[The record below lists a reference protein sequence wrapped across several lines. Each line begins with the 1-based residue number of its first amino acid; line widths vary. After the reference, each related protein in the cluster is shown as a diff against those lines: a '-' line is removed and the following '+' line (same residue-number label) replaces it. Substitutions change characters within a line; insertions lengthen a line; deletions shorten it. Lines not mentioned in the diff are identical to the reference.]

1 MTGDE
6 PIHLHL
12 APLEKWLHIL
22 KFSLRYAK
30 ITTEIPAVLKEEEG
44 IDMAIRAYRKTLA
57 DPDVQYMMHLREKA
71 EHIEAGRLADAMK
84 EGLEKGRTEGKV
96 EGEIEKAR
104 NIARKLLLKGMER
117 EEVKS
122 ITGLSDGEMEEV

>member
-1 MTGDE
+1 M
-6 PIHLHL
+6 
-12 APLEKWLHIL
+12 
-22 KFSLRYAK
+22 
-30 ITTEIPAVLKEEEG
+30 LKEEEG